1 MNSAVN
7 IWIVA
12 GPVLAPRQ
20 YRKHRTWHGTLHI
33 SPLDVGENALAEA
46 HRVLNSICLGH
57 GLGLFHNVSED
68 FIFELR

>member
-12 GPVLAPRQ
+12 SPVLAPRQ
-20 YRKHRTWHGTLHI
+20 YRKHRTGHGTLQI
-33 SPLDVGENALAEA
+33 SPLDVEEIALAEA
-46 HRVLNSICLGH
+46 HRVLNPISLVH
-57 GLGLFHNVSED
+57 GLGLFRNVSED